1 MAFCYRCGAAMA
13 ADAVHCRSCG
23 APVLSTRHAPPV
35 HPDEISD
42 RRYGVAIALC
52 GVFGIVGIHHFYLRN
67 YLYGFLDL
75 GLFIGTLVCFF
86 AAPLLNEPSL
96 IILGF
101 VLLTIDTVHT
111 VWIFYR
117 LIVGKARDGN
127 GKLVRYEH
135 RR

>member
-1 MAFCYRCGAAMA
+1 MAFCYRCGAGMA
-13 ADAVHCRSCG
+13 ADAVHCRACG
-23 APVLSTRHAPPV
+23 APILADPNASPI

-42 RRYGVAIALC
+42 RSYGVAVALC
-52 GVFGIVGIHHFYLRN
+52 GVFGIIGIHHFYLRN
-67 YLYGFLDL
+67 YLYGLLDL
-75 GLFIGTLVCFF
+75 GLFIGTIASFV
-86 AAPLLNEPSL
+86 AAALLNEPSL

-101 VLLTIDTVHT
+101 VLLLIDIVHT

-127 GKLVRYEH
+127 GKLVRHEP

>member
-23 APVLSTRHAPPV
+23 APVPAARGAPPG

-42 RRYGVAIALC
+42 RSYGVAIALC
-52 GVFGIVGIHHFYLRN
+52 GIFGIVGIHHFYLRN
-67 YLYGFLDL
+67 YLHGIFDL
-75 GLFIGTLVCFF
+75 GLFIGAFVCFF
-86 AAPLLNEPSL
+86 VAAVRDEPSL
-96 IILGF
+96 AIVAV
-101 VLLTIDTVHT
+101 VLFAIDTVHT

-127 GKLVRYEH
+127 GKLVRHE
-135 RR
+135 RRR